1 MQDNTSD
8 YKPAVLEPEASQI
21 GTGADEQQANG
32 YVDKA
37 PFDSPV

>member
-8 YKPAVLEPEASQI
+8 FKPAVLEPEASQI

-32 YVDKA
+32 YVDQA
-37 PFDSPV
+37 PIDPPV